1 MGWGLEGNSAL
12 LPPRTLTQPPFR
24 VGVAPAEPAG
34 CGADP
39 RAPRRGCWG
48 ARAGRGSQH
57 SRRRTPGRQ
66 APRTASRKSRPEGG
80 ASEVLA
86 LTHLIRHV
94 LSSVRAGPSLRA
106 HLCRVLGEPTGT
118 PDKSPIPY
126 AAFPQGRT
134 AKALGQAVRGP
145 VQGSL
150 LHLGGRGHGSSHPTA
165 QSGEVA
171 SGQ

>member
-1 MGWGLEGNSAL
+1 ME
-12 LPPRTLTQPPFR
+12 LTPGPQGGAAGAPGPGGAASTPD
-24 VGVAPAEPAG
+24 VGPL
-34 CGADP
+34 
-39 RAPRRGCWG
+39 
-48 ARAGRGSQH
+48 AGRH
-57 SRRRTPGRQ
+57 L
-66 APRTASRKSRPEGG
+66 AASRKSRPEGG

-165 QSGEVA
+165 QRGEVA